1 MLYVFG
7 KGMKNMQNIQNTQN
21 MHNMHNLQSTKTV
34 RVQHITLFS
43 YSEFHEANLN
53 HQETIDEWTQ
63 NVIKQSNIQTTGL
76 SWYFHF
82 LNIWE

>member
-34 RVQHITLFS
+34 RVQHITLFF
-43 YSEFHEANLN
+43 YLEFHEANLN
-53 HQETIDEWTQ
+53 HQETKGE
-63 NVIKQSNIQTTGL
+63 
-76 SWYFHF
+76 
-82 LNIWE
+82 